1 MNTDFRPFAGFKL
14 AVSAYAAIWGTG
26 FLSYLVMP
34 YLIGSVADGMGLG
47 VDRAGLIASAELLI
61 VALMLIP
68 MSFLP
73 ESDEA
78 RPEDDMSRGEVPM
91 LPAVL
96 IVVGILLWHF
106 CDNSIWGFSERIGNK
121 IGMEPRSCSRCCSS

>member
-1 MNTDFRPFAGFKL
+1 L
-14 AVSAYAAIWGTG
+14 AVSTYAAIWGTG

-34 YLIGSVADGMGLG
+34 DLIGSVADGMGLG

-73 ESDEA
+73 KA
-78 RPEDDMSRGEVPM
+78 MRPDPKMT
-91 LPAVL
+91 
-96 IVVGILLWHF
+96 
-106 CDNSIWGFSERIGNK
+106 
-121 IGMEPRSCSRCCSS
+121 